1 MQPTDVNQQA
11 TERERERAHRD
22 RHVARRKRS
31 HYISVKGL
39 VPLMGLFCSDALN
52 PQHDKRSIRERENF
66 NNATYTKQDK
76 HYSKVWASKSH
87 STKKK
92 KKLSWINQEIQKTMW
107 FCFNMPFAKRK
118 LIGFLFSQQLIGN
131 FYYSMSDKSFNPLSE
146 NTGRFLQRTYRSSSC
161 VSWIHNWITWRTTVA
176 ISVQEKHKNMNTSS
190 SLWNIKIVHKLS
202 HHRKWNG
209 SNHANERVIH

>member
-1 MQPTDVNQQA
+1 MTSAAFV
-11 TERERERAHRD
+11 RERILIMQHTLNKISITAKSELQRA
-22 RHVARRKRS
+22 
-31 HYISVKGL
+31 IQL
-39 VPLMGLFCSDALN
+39 
-52 PQHDKRSIRERENF
+52 
-66 NNATYTKQDK
+66 
-76 HYSKVWASKSH
+76 
-87 STKKK
+87 KK

-190 SLWNIKIVHKLS
+190 SLWNIKIVHTLS